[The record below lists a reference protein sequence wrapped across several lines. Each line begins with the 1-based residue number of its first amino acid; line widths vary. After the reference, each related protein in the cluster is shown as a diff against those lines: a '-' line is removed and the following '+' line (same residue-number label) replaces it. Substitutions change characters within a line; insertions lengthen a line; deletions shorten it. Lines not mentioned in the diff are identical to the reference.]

1 MVIDEKVMEA
11 AIARAIRDC
20 MAEKSGTTNCT
31 AVPAAPAAP
40 AVTGAP
46 VDIPVG
52 VSNRHVHLSQSDLES
67 LFGKGAELHVM
78 KQLKQPG
85 QFAAEETV
93 TLRGPKG
100 IFKKVRVL
108 GPVRPDSQVE
118 ISKTDGFAL
127 GVSAPVRESG
137 VLDGTPGITLE
148 GPLGTLELPRGVIV
162 AQRHIH
168 LSEEQAAGWG
178 VKDKDIVCVE
188 TSGTRGC
195 ILKNVVVRVS
205 DRFEAEMHV
214 DIDEAN
220 ACEMKNDDIIKI
232 MKVR

>member
-1 MVIDEKVMEA
+1 
-11 AIARAIRDC
+11 
-20 MAEKSGTTNCT
+20 
-31 AVPAAPAAP
+31 
-40 AVTGAP
+40 
-46 VDIPVG
+46 
-52 VSNRHVHLSQSDLES
+52 
-67 LFGKGAELHVM
+67 M

-127 GVSAPVRESG
+127 GISAPVRESG

-162 AQRHIH
+162 AVILRG
-168 LSEEQAAGWG
+168 EQT
-178 VKDKDIVCVE
+178 IVP
-188 TSGTRGC
+188 RG
-195 ILKNVVVRVS
+195 NVVLLSS
-205 DRFEAEMHV
+205 DTLVLGAESF
-214 DIDEAN
+214 AN
-220 ACEMKNDDIIKI
+220 D
-232 MKVR
+232 